1 MKVSENRLWEFF
13 ASSTWHM
20 YSSFLLSFLF
30 LKFNTNWKKLKNL
43 VAKILNFFTS
53 WNGTISALPVCY
65 QHNTIYIYYV
75 WNGLTE
81 VQKQTIKRPRDQE
94 TKRPRDQE
102 TKRAKTREIKCD
114 LRQKWPRDCC
124 EIWNCSQGKHIT
136 YSRSNKKSG
145 RNLWPSEIFSVV
157 RDSPYWNIFKSKKI
171 IVWEKKFRSLHP
183 REQKKLVGVFTFFNG
198 ALEKK
203 LEWCDQKNRIRSA
216 DGSIWQNANKKNMCT
231 LE

>member
-1 MKVSENRLWEFF
+1 MLMCW
-13 ASSTWHM
+13 
-20 YSSFLLSFLF
+20 
-30 LKFNTNWKKLKNL
+30 
-43 VAKILNFFTS
+43 S
-53 WNGTISALPVCY
+53 W
-65 QHNTIYIYYV
+65 
-75 WNGLTE
+75 
-81 VQKQTIKRPRDQE
+81 
-94 TKRPRDQE
+94 
-102 TKRAKTREIKCD
+102 D
-114 LRQKWPRDCC
+114 LRLV
-124 EIWNCSQGKHIT
+124 SQSIQLQGRQARTWWYLPAAAAVGRFFKICDTSLGHQGHIHI
-136 YSRSNKKSG
+136 SSQSNKKSG

-231 LE
+231 LECTNAQLFQFLIVNKDF